1 MTTHY
6 AYLILGIAF
15 AAIGGELFV
24 RGAVGLARWMR
35 VAPGIIGAT
44 VAAFATSSPE
54 LSVAIQASLAGE
66 PEISL
71 GNALGANVVNVALIL
86 GLALSISGMKAPR
99 DTLRRDY
106 PAALGIV
113 AAILL
118 LTLDGTLSRWDGAL
132 LLGGFLAWLVMVFRE
147 VRKQRDA
154 AGEVLGSGRPWVTLL
169 AGGAGLVFLVA
180 AGSLVVSGARG
191 IARHY
196 GVGEFV
202 IGATVVAIGTTMPE
216 LAATLIAKLRGHD
229 EVGLGTVLG
238 SNIFNGLFIVGVAA
252 VLCPIQVSRNE
263 MAVTCG
269 FGLAAILAVWPGKS
283 GQLGRG
289 RGLALVILCLFYLG
303 STLMGLG
310 RPGANP
316 AW

>member
-1 MTTHY
+1 MTAHY
-6 AYLILGIAF
+6 VYLILGVLF

-24 RGAVGLARWMR
+24 RGAVGFARWMR

-54 LSVAIQASLAGE
+54 LSVAIQSSLAGE

-71 GNALGANVVNVALIL
+71 GNALGSNIVNVALIL
-86 GLALSISGMKAPR
+86 GLAVLISGMKASR
-99 DTLRRDY
+99 DTLKRDY
-106 PAALGIV
+106 PVALGIA
-113 AAILL
+113 AAIMLLSLDGILSRLDGGLL
-118 LTLDGTLSRWDGAL
+118 LS
-132 LLGGFLAWLVMVFRE
+132 GFLAWLVMVLRE

-169 AGGAGLVFLVA
+169 AGGVGLVFLVA

-216 LAATLIAKLRGHD
+216 LATTLLAKIRGHD

-252 VLCPIQVSRNE
+252 VLCPIQVARIE
-263 MAVTCG
+263 VAVACV
-269 FGLAAILAVWPGKS
+269 FALAAILAAWPGKS
-283 GQLGRG
+283 GFLDRG
-289 RGLALVILCLFYLG
+289 RGLALVALHCIYLG
-303 STLMGLG
+303 SVLLGL
-310 RPGANP
+310 AY
-316 AW
+316 